1 MPRIRYLAEGER
13 IVKELYQAIRQ
24 DEFPPGT
31 PLPCIEELGARH
43 GTDESSARAAVECL
57 FQQGVLAF
65 PLEGD
70 GYYFVRFV
78 PTRASRFRRRARPV
92 RSFRPLVHLHRPAY
106 QEWNVERPAEANS
119 LCGMS
124 TDLADGSGRATDPAE
139 GTCPACR
146 KVYAEGG
153 NLLGPHRL

>member
-1 MPRIRYLAEGER
+1 MPRRRYLAEGER
-13 IVKELYQAIRQ
+13 IVDELYKAIRQ

-31 PLPCIEELGARH
+31 PLPHIEDLRARY

-78 PTRASRFRRRARPV
+78 PTHESRFHQQARPV
-92 RSFRPLVHLHRPAY
+92 PGFRPLVHLHRPAY
-106 QEWNVERPAEANS
+106 QERNVERPAEANS

-124 TDLADGSGRATDPAE
+124 ADPADGSGRTTDPTAS
-139 GTCPACR
+139 TCPACR
-146 KVYAEGG
+146 KVYAKGG